1 MGQICQDISRLGGKY
16 LSLRRY
22 RGIKQIL
29 ESYQKPSIYKFS
41 QQTPVANL
49 FELLSVPGYIAS
61 KSQQMRFRDK
71 TAYMFGVFAIK
82 ESNCQIPAHYATLAF
97 LQQSAQ
103 SE

>member
-1 MGQICQDISRLGGKY
+1 LGQICQDISRLGGKY

-22 RGIKQIL
+22 RGIQQSL
-29 ESYQKPSIYKFS
+29 ESYQKASIYKFS
-41 QQTPVANL
+41 QQTPLANL
-49 FELLSVPGYIAS
+49 FESLSVAGYIIP
-61 KSQQMRFRDK
+61 KKQVNRDK